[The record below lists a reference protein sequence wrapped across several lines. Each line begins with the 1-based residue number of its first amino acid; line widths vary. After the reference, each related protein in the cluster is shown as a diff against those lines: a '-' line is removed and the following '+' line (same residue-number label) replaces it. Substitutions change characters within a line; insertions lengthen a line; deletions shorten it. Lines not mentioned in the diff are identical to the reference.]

1 MELKYQGTC
10 KQENERRPRDVML
23 LTPEWEDVRTS
34 L

>member
-1 MELKYQGTC
+1 MELKYQGTR